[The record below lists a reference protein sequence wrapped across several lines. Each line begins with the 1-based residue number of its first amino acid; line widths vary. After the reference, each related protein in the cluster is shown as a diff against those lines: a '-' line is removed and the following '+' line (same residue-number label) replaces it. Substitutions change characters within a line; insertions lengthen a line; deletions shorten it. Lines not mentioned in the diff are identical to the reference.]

1 MAVAPWEY
9 WAVANM
15 LISTHGHAAEEK
27 AELKITEA
35 RENHDQAALIVWTAI
50 LTKIGEIRSK
60 N

>member
-1 MAVAPWEY
+1 
-9 WAVANM
+9 M

-50 LTKIGEIRSK
+50 LTKVGEIRSK